1 MAHVVLLDVGYMRDD
16 TGAFVGDETRGAD
29 GRCLFDGDRLGFFGD
44 EVGCLVGDEVGC
56 FVGGEVGCLVGDAV
70 GCLVDVEVPSTS
82 NVHPHL
88 VASLGNELQSF

>member
-44 EVGCLVGDEVGC
+44 EVGCLVG
-56 FVGGEVGCLVGDAV
+56 GEVGCLVGDAV